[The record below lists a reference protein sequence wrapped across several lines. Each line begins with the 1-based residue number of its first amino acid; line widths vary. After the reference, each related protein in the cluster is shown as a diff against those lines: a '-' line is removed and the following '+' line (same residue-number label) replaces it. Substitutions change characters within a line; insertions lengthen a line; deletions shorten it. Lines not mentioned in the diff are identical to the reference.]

1 MVFEAVKVALDPTP
15 AQERL
20 LLSHAGAA
28 RFAFNAGLA
37 HVKAG
42 IEAGEK
48 PEWSYYALV
57 RWWNAN
63 KDALVVNADGTPW
76 WAENSKEAAN
86 TGLRSL
92 ASALSNWVK
101 SRRGAR
107 KGHRVGFPRFKAK
120 NRATPRFAYTTG
132 SFGLIEGDPKALRLP
147 KVGRVHC
154 MENVAARVG
163 GARVLRMTVSRR
175 AGRWYAALT
184 VEREEPVV
192 HEVPKGGAVGV
203 DLGIKTLAT
212 LSDGTSIPN
221 PRRLAAS
228 ERRLKQAQKA
238 LSRKTMGSNRR
249 AKARAKVARIHA
261 HVANQRLDAMHKLT
275 TWLASTFS
283 HISVEDLNTAGMVR
297 NRRLAKAVSDAAFGE
312 FRRQLEYK
320 TAKTGARLHVVDR
333 WFASSKT
340 CSKCGRVKAKLSLA
354 ERVYRCDGCGLA
366 MDRDLNAA
374 INIKVAGSAPE
385 TLNAH
390 GETVRRSNQH
400 GCATRVP
407 VKCEP
412 SERPSAVRLGAGAR
426 KDTLQATVMRLVTVQ
441 HGSVVSRGRLR

>member
-1 MVFEAVKVALDPTP
+1 MVFEAVKVALDPSP

-37 HVKAG
+37 HVKSGIDAG
-42 IEAGEK
+42 AK

-63 KDALVVNADGTPW
+63 KDALAVNADGTPW

-101 SRRGAR
+101 SRRGDR
-107 KGHRVGFPRFKAK
+107 KGRRVGFPRFKAK
-120 NRATPRFAYTTG
+120 DRATPRFAYTTG

-147 KVGRVHC
+147 RIGRVHC
-154 MENVAARVG
+154 LEDVTGRVG
-163 GARVLRMTVSRR
+163 DARVLRMTVSRR

-184 VEREEPVV
+184 VERDDKPVTRA
-192 HEVPKGGAVGV
+192 PKGGAVGV
-203 DLGIKTLAT
+203 DLGVKTLAT
-212 LSDGTSIPN
+212 LSDGTVIEN
-221 PRRLAAS
+221 PRCLAAS
-228 ERRLKQAQKA
+228 ERRLKRAQKA
-238 LSRKTMGSNRR
+238 LSRKAMGSNRR

-261 HVANQRLDAMHKLT
+261 RVANQRQDAIHKAT
-275 TWLASTFS
+275 TWLAGTYSE
-283 HISVEDLNTAGMVR
+283 ICIEDLHVAGMVK
-297 NRRLAKAVSDAAFGE
+297 NHRLAKAVSDASFAE

-320 TAKTGARLHVVDR
+320 TARTGAALRVIDR
-333 WFASSKT
+333 WYPSSKT
-340 CSKCGRVKAKLSLA
+340 CSKCGRAKAKLSLA
-354 ERVYRCDGCGLA
+354 ERTYRCDGCGLV

-385 TLNAH
+385 TVNAH
-390 GETVRRSNQH
+390 GETVKRGDLSDR
-400 GCATRVP
+400 ATLDS

-412 SERPSAVRLGAGAR
+412 SGGDNRVRLGADER
-426 KDTLQATVMRLVTVQ
+426 KHVLQAANKQLVTVQ
-441 HGSVVSRGRLR
+441 RGSVVTHGRLR